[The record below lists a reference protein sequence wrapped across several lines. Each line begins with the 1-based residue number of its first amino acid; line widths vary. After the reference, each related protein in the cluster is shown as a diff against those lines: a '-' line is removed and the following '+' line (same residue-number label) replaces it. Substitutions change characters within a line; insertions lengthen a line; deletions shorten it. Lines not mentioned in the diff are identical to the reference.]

1 MNYLTEQLSSN
12 HPKSKFDCGV
22 DLLNTYLH
30 KQAKQDIRRKLSACF
45 VMFDKEAEL
54 LKGYYTLSN
63 SSIPQDMIPNSIS
76 KKLPN
81 SYDSIPTTL
90 LGRLAVD
97 TKYKGQGVGEAL
109 LVDALKRSY
118 YTSVAVGSFA
128 VIVDPFD
135 EGAIRFYEKYGF
147 IQLPDSGKMFI
158 PMKTVQSLFN

>member
-1 MNYLTEQLSSN
+1 
-12 HPKSKFDCGV
+12 
-22 DLLNTYLH
+22 
-30 KQAKQDIRRKLSACF
+30 
-45 VMFDKEAEL
+45 
-54 LKGYYTLSN
+54 
-63 SSIPQDMIPNSIS
+63 MIPDSIS

-109 LVDALKRSY
+109 LVDALRRSN
-118 YTSVAVGSFA
+118 YTSESVGSFA

-135 EGAIRFYEKYGF
+135 EGADRFYKKYGF

-158 PMKTVQSLFN
+158 PMKSVQLLFE